1 METHTLDASKESL
14 GRLASKAAMALMG
27 KMSPSF
33 APHRVSRARVIVRHS
48 DALVFTGKKWTQ
60 KRYFRHSGYIGH
72 LKTLNAGQMR
82 DRDSREIVRLAVLG
96 MLPKNKLRR
105 ERIKNLIIY
114 RGEAPEER
122 ST

>member
-1 METHTLDASKESL
+1 METYTFDASGESL

-27 KMSPSF
+27 KTSPSF

-48 DALVFTGKKWTQ
+48 DALLLTGKKWTQ

-72 LKTLNAGQMR
+72 LKSREAGQMR
-82 DRDSREIVRLAVLG
+82 DRDSRQIIRLAVLG
-96 MLPKNKLRR
+96 MLPKNKLRK

-114 RGEAPEER
+114 RGETPREG